1 MTCRKTYRYICD
13 NLDERLDSPR
23 CRQIRQHLEKCPNC
37 RAYLDSIKKTVAIY
51 RSDIAPGIPASAH
64 RRLMK
69 AVDAEM
75 PHLKMFPARRSPH
88 SGRRY

>member
-23 CRQIRQHLEKCPNC
+23 CRQIRQHLEKCPHC

-69 AVDAEM
+69 AVHAEM
-75 PHLKMFPARRSPH
+75 PHVKEFPARRSPH
-88 SGRRY
+88 SGRR

>member
-23 CRQIRQHLEKCPNC
+23 CRQIRQHLEQCPNC
-37 RAYLDSIKKTVAIY
+37 RAYLDSIKKTVALY
-51 RSDIAPGIPASAH
+51 KLDTAPDIPASAH

-69 AVDAEM
+69 VIGAEM
-75 PHLKMFPARRSPH
+75 PHMRRSPAGRSPH
-88 SGRRY
+88 SGGS